1 MIGIEKSCHDDIYTK
16 DCCILTCVAML
27 SSIV

>member
-1 MIGIEKSCHDDIYTK
+1 MIAIEKSSHDDIYTK
-16 DCCILTCVAML
+16 DCCILTCAML